1 MLTACCKCINLYC
14 FQFVQVVKAFDSV
27 DQELVAIKVI
37 KNKKPF
43 FNQAQI
49 ELQLLEL
56 MNKIDIN
63 GKYYI
68 GSYIVSVICNLIF

>member
-1 MLTACCKCINLYC
+1 M
-14 FQFVQVVKAFDSV
+14 KAFDTV
-27 DQELVAIKVI
+27 DQEYVAIKVI

-49 ELQLLEL
+49 ELRLLQL
-56 MNKIDIN
+56 MNKNDVH

-68 GSYIVSVICNLIF
+68 GM